1 MIETA
6 DVVIIG
12 SGIVGSSVA
21 YHLVEQGC
29 KNVLVIER
37 EAHQGKGS
45 TGKSMGGVRAQF
57 STPVNIQMSRY
68 SIDFFSRFDEV
79 VGHPA
84 DYRAHGYLFCA
95 TTERHLDY
103 LKANRERQISLGVK
117 NVDLVSREEIG
128 EFVPQLRFDDILGG
142 TFCPTDGFVDPHSV
156 MMGFMLNARTRGA
169 RLWLDTTVTGIEVN
183 GSAGSAGILPA
194 DGGLNSTLPAPSR
207 APRRITGVNTTRG
220 HVSTPIVINAAGP
233 WAAEVARMAGADLP
247 VEPLRRQL
255 VPTEPFDGLPQRFP
269 MVIDMSSGFH
279 FRREGKGILLAWNDP
294 EETAG
299 YKTDFDP
306 TFVEKILTH
315 AAYRV
320 PALAEAEV
328 NPRRAWAGL
337 CEMTPDHHAIIGSA
351 PNIEGLYF
359 ANGFSGHGVMHSPA
373 SGRITADLVLH
384 GNSDLIDASQL
395 SVDRFAEGRLLEET
409 AVL

>member
-1 MIETA
+1 MTETA
-6 DVVIIG
+6 DVVIVG
-12 SGIVGSSVA
+12 SGIVGSSIA
-21 YHLVEQGC
+21 YHLAEQGC
-29 KNVLVIER
+29 TNVLVIER

-57 STPVNIQMSRY
+57 STAVNIQMSRY

-79 VGHPA
+79 MGHPA
-84 DYRAHGYLFCA
+84 DYRPHGYLFCA
-95 TTERHLDY
+95 TNERHLEY
-103 LKANRERQISLGVK
+103 LKANRERQTSLGVK
-117 NVDLVSREEIG
+117 NVELVSREEIAK
-128 EFVPQLRFDDILGG
+128 FVPQLRVDDIVGG

-156 MMGFMLNARTRGA
+156 MMGFMLNARARGA
-169 RLWLDTTVTGIEVN
+169 RLWLDTAVTGIEMDSSYPRLDRALVPPQP
-183 GSAGSAGILPA
+183 GTESPPILVQHRIAGVMTSR
-194 DGGLNSTLPAPSR
+194 GL
-207 APRRITGVNTTRG
+207 
-220 HVSTPIVINAAGP
+220 VSTRIVVNAAGP
-233 WAAEVARMAGADLP
+233 WAAEVARMARAELP

-269 MVIDMSSGFH
+269 MVIDMSTGFH

-294 EETAG
+294 EERFG
-299 YKTDFDP
+299 FKTDFDP

-337 CEMTPDHHAIIGSA
+337 YEMTPDHHAIIGRA

-373 SGRITADLVLH
+373 SGRITADLILH
-384 GNSDLIDASQL
+384 GFSNVIDASQL
-395 SVDRFAEGRLLEET
+395 SVDRFAEDRLLEET
-409 AVL
+409 TLL